1 MARSYTPSNFYI
13 EERFQDPSL
22 PGTRGIV
29 RRRASTPSPRETPTL
44 SASETPRMRRL
55 CGASPTLNSPRMARN
70 KPGDSTPTQAA
81 VSGSRAGATPSRLPS
96 TYTGNPKAKS
106 TTRAGS
112 WAGSSSSASRAA
124 QRRASSPTERSMS
137 AVTADTAGLIAAC
150 FAPSVV
156 RTRRPKTAPNPPS
169 GGEIRVGSRDRDSGP
184 SPRRWDSSRSRGE
197 QRLPGGDPAAVPR
210 RSLADERPFGVLGDI
225 AQTRADPMEGWD
237 VGVGALEVR
246 DEVVAPLGCRLG
258 RVLVGT
264 PE

>member
-22 PGTRGIV
+22 PGTHGIV

-44 SASETPRMRRL
+44 SAGETPRTRRL
-55 CGASPTLNSPRMARN
+55 CGASPRVELATNGKKQTGRCGHRPRPPSR
-70 KPGDSTPTQAA
+70 AA
-81 VSGSRAGATPSRLPS
+81 VPERRPAGCPAHTPVIGRRNRLP
-96 TYTGNPKAKS
+96 GRGWVA
-106 TTRAGS
+106 
-112 WAGSSSSASRAA
+112 SSSSASRAA